1 MDSKSF
7 ITFMQKFTLREDDNI
22 KVLHENGNSA
32 TATNVSNGMMWS
44 YA

>member
-1 MDSKSF
+1 MT
-7 ITFMQKFTLREDDNI
+7 IPI

-32 TATNVSNGMMWS
+32 TATEVSNGMMWS